1 MTSFSIRLNPMQLSQ
16 LGAFLNIHGRMHN
29 NQKDLYFLE
38 WLGLPEAADALK
50 HTLSAAIQR
59 QTVCCLG
66 AHLLPNAAQ
75 AVGYSAAAQAF
86 LQGKPPLPHLSG
98 MVSEAQLSFALQHT
112 QSTLPPSAS
121 RPDTLARLLCALDAV
136 LPQLFTAQMSDAP
149 KCVWLGEPDGDAQ
162 LLLSTLPYLG
172 CDIAVVRPAG
182 KQPLFAE
189 AAARQGVTDAAF
201 CAQAF
206 LSALVPPTA
215 AAPCTAAAPSAR
227 PALKLPPHPRR
238 TPSPAPRAAS
248 PAPPPIAS
256 AAPKPRVSIQ
266 RPTAVP
272 PAGQTTARAPL
283 DYETLAG
290 FSTSVVMIDVLD
302 DFGEVQSSGS
312 GVVLAAGGIIMTNFH
327 VVGRG
332 NRYAVH
338 LENSDAVFETDQ
350 LLKYH
355 PDFDLA
361 LLRLSGCNVPPIP
374 LYQGA
379 ALVRGQSVFAIG
391 SPLGLFNSVSDGII
405 SGFREIEH
413 KKMIQFTA
421 PTSAG
426 SSGGAL
432 LDRYGNLIG
441 IVTSGFRDAQNINL
455 AVSYEVI
462 RQFARGFLSE

>member
-1 MTSFSIRLNPMQLSQ
+1 MTLFSIRLNPMQLSH

-38 WLGLPEAADALK
+38 WLGLPESAETLK
-50 HTLSAAIQR
+50 QTLSAAIQR
-59 QTVCCLG
+59 QKVCCLG
-66 AHLLPNAAQ
+66 AHLLPAAEQ
-75 AVGYSAAAQAF
+75 AAGYAAAAQAF
-86 LQGKPPLPHLSG
+86 LQGSTQLPHLSD
-98 MVSEAQLSFALQHT
+98 VLSTEQLCFALQHT
-112 QSTLPPSAS
+112 KSTLPPSAV
-121 RPDTLARLLCALDAV
+121 RPDVFARLLCTLDAV
-136 LPQLFTAQMSDAP
+136 LPQLFAAQTADAP
-149 KCVWLGEPDGDAQ
+149 KCIWLGEPDRDAQ
-162 LLLSTLPYLG
+162 LLLATLPYLG
-172 CDIAVVRPAG
+172 CDIAVVRPVG
-182 KQPLFAE
+182 TQPLFAE
-189 AAARQGVTDAAF
+189 AAVHQGMADAAF
-201 CAQAF
+201 SAQAF
-206 LSALVPPTA
+206 LSDLVPQT

-238 TPSPAPRAAS
+238 TPSPAPRSAS
-248 PAPPPIAS
+248 PAPPIPP

-266 RPTAVP
+266 RPAASP
-272 PAGQTTARAPL
+272 SAGQTAARAPL

-332 NRYAVH
+332 SRYAVH

-361 LLRLSGCNVPPIP
+361 LLRLPGCNVPPIP

-421 PTSAG
+421 PTSPG